1 MTIGQMVGGFFLL
14 IPTRDSGFA
23 ELMAGHRPN
32 LVNDSGALFRVF
44 KLSWQYTFATP
55 CYNIDVISDIGLITL
70 L

>member
-1 MTIGQMVGGFFLL
+1 MVGGFFLL

-44 KLSWQYTFATP
+44 KLLYCPGNTFATP

>member
-1 MTIGQMVGGFFLL
+1 MVGGFFLL

-44 KLSWQYTFATP
+44 KLLYCP
-55 CYNIDVISDIGLITL
+55 DNTL
-70 L
+70 LLRHVIHRCHQ